1 MWLNQPKEQDYV
13 RYAPT
18 PAQSAAAPQVNML
31 DVRDAIDRGILSAQ
45 ALELAIIGEG
55 QASGFDSNVLE
66 TIVRRHIRELQA
78 IAASLEKHAA

>member
-1 MWLNQPKEQDYV
+1 LRE
-13 RYAPT
+13 
-18 PAQSAAAPQVNML
+18 SAKYWSWP
-31 DVRDAIDRGILSAQ
+31 LSVKD
-45 ALELAIIGEG
+45 